1 MRRRFYWM
9 LIFVIFSAISFTSCH
24 KTSDPAPSPLHRI
37 GLLSGPGGFYDAGYN
52 QNILEGFQRASKDFP
67 LYCESRECFTSQD
80 FETNINYF
88 VANKFDLI
96 ITVSFYE
103 AEATVKAAKQNP
115 QTDFMII
122 DYQVDAPMDNL
133 LCTLFEVDQAAFP
146 CGFLAAWWAWKQ
158 NPLDPVAGYV
168 AGPEQSGIRQFSVS
182 FTNGVSYFNNLYSK
196 NVKALGYY
204 ANSFSDTL
212 QGAILADSLIRQN
225 ASVIFSCAGATGNG
239 ALYKAKEA
247 GKWGIGVDVDQ
258 FYSIPPIGPILLT
271 SCMKKLDNIVYQVLK
286 SYSNSDFPG
295 GTTIRGALNNA
306 GVAMAPFHDYKTTV
320 PDSIKTAI
328 NAIQAGIMNGTIKTG
343 WPE

>member
-1 MRRRFYWM
+1 MRIRCYW
-9 LIFVIFSAISFTSCH
+9 IFIFAIFSSISLISCL
-24 KTSDPAPSPLHRI
+24 KTTEPDPVPLLKI

-52 QNILEGFQRASKDFP
+52 QNILDGFQRAAKDLP
-67 LYCESRECFTSQD
+67 LYCQSLECIASSD

-88 VANKFDLI
+88 IANNFDLI

-103 AEATVKAAKQNP
+103 AEATIKAAKQNP

-122 DYQVDAPMDNL
+122 DFQVDTPLPNL
-133 LCTLFEVDQAAFP
+133 LCTVFDVDQAAFP

-158 NPLDPVAGYV
+158 KPVDPVAGFV

-182 FTNGVSYFNNLYSK
+182 FTNGVSYFNNLYAK
-196 NVKALGYY
+196 NVGTKGCY
-204 ANSFSDTL
+204 ASSFSDTL
-212 QGAILADSLIRQN
+212 QGAALADSLIRQN
-225 ASVIFSCAGATGNG
+225 AAVIFACAGATGNG

-258 FYSIPPIGPILLT
+258 YYSIPSVGPVLLS
-271 SCMKKLDNIVYQVLK
+271 SCMKKLDNIVYQVLEN
-286 SYSNSDFPG
+286 YSNADFPG
-295 GTTIRGALNNA
+295 GTTIRGALNNS
-306 GVAMAPFHDYKTTV
+306 GVALAPFHDFDSEI

-328 NAIQAGIMNGTIKTG
+328 NTIQSGITTGTIKTG